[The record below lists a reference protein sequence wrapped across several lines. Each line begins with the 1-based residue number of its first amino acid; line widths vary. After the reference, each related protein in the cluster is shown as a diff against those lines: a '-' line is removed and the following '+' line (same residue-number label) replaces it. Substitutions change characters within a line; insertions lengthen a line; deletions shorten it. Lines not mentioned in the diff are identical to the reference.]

1 MALVKTRSK
10 GINLADT
17 FAFSGTVS
25 GAGGGK
31 VNQVLW
37 SEYTYDTS
45 IGSSSFTNLTD
56 GSNIFQIQITPT
68 ATNSKI
74 LLEYTIQAYVADGK
88 GYTTQLN
95 KIVGGT
101 ETALYGPSD
110 PSDIYNRGSGRD
122 SIQSLQTAGTTSEMT
137 FRIKVKTVGGNSV
150 SFSANNSPCIF
161 TAMEILAWHN

>member
-1 MALVKTRSK
+1 MPFTLLKPT
-10 GINLADT
+10 GIDFSQT
-17 FAFSGTVS
+17 FAFTGSVS

-45 IGSSSFTNLTD
+45 ISSSSFTDLTD

-68 ATNSKI
+68 ATTSKI
-74 LLEYTIQAYVADGK
+74 LLEYTIQAFVADGR

-101 ETALYGPSD
+101 ETPLYGPSD

-122 SIQSLQTAGTTSEMT
+122 SIQSLQTAGTTSQMT

-161 TAMEILAWHN
+161 TAMEILA

>member
-1 MALVKTRSK
+1 MAFTLLKPT
-10 GINLADT
+10 GIDLSQT
-17 FAFSGTVS
+17 FAFTGSVS

-45 IGSSSFTNLTD
+45 ISSSSFTDLTD

-68 ATNSKI
+68 ATTSKI
-74 LLEYTIQAYVADGK
+74 LLEYTIQAYVGSGR

-101 ETALYGPSD
+101 TTPLYGPSD
-110 PSDIYNRGSGRD
+110 PSDIYDRGSGRD
-122 SIQSLQTAGTTSEMT
+122 SIQSLQTAGTTSQMT

-150 SFSANNSPCIF
+150 GFSANNSPCIF
-161 TAMEILAWHN
+161 TAIEILA